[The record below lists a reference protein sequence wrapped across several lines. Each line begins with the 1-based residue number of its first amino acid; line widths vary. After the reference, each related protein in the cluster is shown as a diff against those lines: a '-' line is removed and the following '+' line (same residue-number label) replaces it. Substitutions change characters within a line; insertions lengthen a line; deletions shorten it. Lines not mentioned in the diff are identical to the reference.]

1 MDEVI
6 EYLLNFAL
14 SKGYGFILTDKL
26 KPTTPS
32 CANQQQN
39 KIVINTNWTNKNE
52 LPFQIA
58 HEIGHMLNG
67 DEGVLYYSSYA
78 SHSKIETN
86 ADNKAID
93 LLLNY
98 CIDMDKTTNN
108 YSDFMYY
115 YGIPDYLEQNVRRRY
130 ADYFNH

>member
-1 MDEVI
+1 MDSVV

-14 SKGYGFILTDKL
+14 DKGFGFILTDKL
-26 KPTTPS
+26 KPDTPS
-32 CANQQQN
+32 CANPQQN
-39 KIVINTNWTNKNE
+39 KIVINTNWRNKNE

-67 DEGVLYYSSYA
+67 DEGTLYYNTYS
-78 SHSKIETN
+78 SHSKIENN

-93 LLLNY
+93 LLLDY
-98 CIDMDKTTNN
+98 CVDMDKTNSN

-115 YGIPDYLEQNVRRRY
+115 YGIPNYLEQNVKRRY
-130 ADYFNH
+130 ANYFIC